1 MMCSVATEEEFVVS
15 RSTDQTLRVWSLVSG
30 EQTLVIGAQS
40 IVISLVVSNKD
51 QYDILSH
58 F

>member
-30 EQTLVIGAQS
+30 KQTLVIVTQG
-40 IVISLVVSNKD
+40 IVTSLGVSNKD
-51 QYDILSH
+51 HYDILSH